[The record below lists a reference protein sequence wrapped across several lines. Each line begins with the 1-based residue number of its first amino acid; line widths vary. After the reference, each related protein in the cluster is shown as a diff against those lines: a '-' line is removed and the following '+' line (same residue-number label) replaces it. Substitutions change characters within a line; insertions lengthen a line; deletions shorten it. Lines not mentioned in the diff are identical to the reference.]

1 MAENII
7 CEVSEYKGWTLF
19 SLGGCLDKTN
29 AGEAGDRLNELVQ
42 QSSKLA
48 VEMSGLEY
56 ISSAGIRILLRAGR
70 QCKAEGKAYA
80 ICGAAGF
87 VKEVI
92 EDANL
97 DVLVAMYPSEESL
110 P

>member
-1 MAENII
+1 MIINEKDGKLEIKLEGRIDTNNAPDVEQEIMSALDANDGKEPIFDAEN
-7 CEVSEYKGWTLF
+7 
-19 SLGGCLDKTN
+19 
-29 AGEAGDRLNELVQ
+29 
-42 QSSKLA
+42 
-48 VEMSGLEY
+48 LEY

-80 ICGAAGF
+80 VCGAAGF
-87 VKEVI
+87 VKEVL

-97 DVLVAMYPSEESL
+97 DVLVEMYPSEESL